1 MFSFGT
7 PASTLIGGTRD
18 PHPRALRIPPQARR
32 DAVAPRAAEVHL
44 DAQGPCGRSLREGGP
59 VGAGGIL
66 FFTPS
71 FNVVVSRS
79 ESAARPIEVAA
90 ASAPVVVPAVPVA
103 PKASSPVAP
112 PAPAGV
118 AVAPA
123 PATSV
128 APAAADPA
136 IDFKAISEYLILWP
150 TAVSVKTATTV
161 PVIVDGK
168 KVQDLALEVG
178 TVLQVSK
185 VLADGSLEVR
195 AKGAKFEIKST
206 LTDFSVELGKRV
218 SELVAKGVKVDAP
231 FVASSSAMTP
241 VAPAVTTPTP
251 VPVAPVVAAVVPK
264 GPLTLAQRVDVLFGI
279 KPDDVIPA
287 AIVPAPAAV
296 APVAPVVEVG
306 PVAPAADSKG
316 VEKGKDLDRK
326 MNQLFK

>member
-1 MFSFGT
+1 MATFFRGLLLFLFG
-7 PASTLIGGTRD
+7 AI
-18 PHPRALRIPPQARR
+18 
-32 DAVAPRAAEVHL
+32 
-44 DAQGPCGRSLREGGP
+44 

-79 ESAARPIEVAA
+79 ESVARPVEVATA
-90 ASAPVVVPAVPVA
+90 PAPVVRPVVPAATKVT
-103 PKASSPVAP
+103 SPVAT
-112 PAPAGV
+112 PAPTVV
-118 AVAPA
+118 AVAPP
-123 PATSV
+123 PATSG
-128 APAAADPA
+128 APAAAEPA

-218 SELVAKGVKVDAP
+218 SELVAKGVKIDSPAVIWP
-231 FVASSSAMTP
+231 PAMTP
-241 VAPAVTTPTP
+241 VAPAV
-251 VPVAPVVAAVVPK
+251 VPPATVAPVVAAVIPK
-264 GPLTLAQRVDVLFGI
+264 GPPTLAQRVDVLFGV
-279 KPDDVIPA
+279 KPDEITPA
-287 AIVPAPAAV
+287 APAIVTPSPVVVAPAPA
-296 APVAPVVEVG
+296 APVVEVA
-306 PVAPAADSKG
+306 PVAPAADAKAA
-316 VEKGKDLDRK
+316 EKGKDLDRK

>member
-1 MFSFGT
+1 MAAFFRGLLIFLFG
-7 PASTLIGGTRD
+7 AI
-18 PHPRALRIPPQARR
+18 
-32 DAVAPRAAEVHL
+32 
-44 DAQGPCGRSLREGGP
+44 

-79 ESAARPIEVAA
+79 ESAAQPIEVAV
-90 ASAPVVVPAVPVA
+90 ASAPVVAPVVPAA
-103 PKASSPVAP
+103 PKVTSPVAT
-112 PAPAGV
+112 PASTVV

-123 PATSV
+123 PAAPATP
-128 APAAADPA
+128 ATPAAAEPA

-150 TAVSVKTATTV
+150 TAVAVKTATTV

-218 SELVAKGVKVDAP
+218 SELVAKGVKVDAA
-231 FVASSSAMTP
+231 FAANSSAMTP
-241 VAPAVTTPTP
+241 VAPVDATLS
-251 VPVAPVVAAVVPK
+251 PVAPVVAVIPK
-264 GPLTLAQRVDVLFGI
+264 GPLTLAQRVDVLFGV
-279 KPDDVIPA
+279 KPDDLMPA
-287 AIVPAPAAV
+287 APVIVTPTPAVVAPAPA
-296 APVAPVVEVG
+296 APVVEVA
-306 PVAPAADSKG
+306 PVAPAADAKG

>member
-1 MFSFGT
+1 MAAFFRGLLIFLFG
-7 PASTLIGGTRD
+7 AI
-18 PHPRALRIPPQARR
+18 
-32 DAVAPRAAEVHL
+32 
-44 DAQGPCGRSLREGGP
+44 

-79 ESAARPIEVAA
+79 ESAAQPIEVAV
-90 ASAPVVVPAVPVA
+90 ASAPVVAPVVPAA
-103 PKASSPVAP
+103 PKVTSPVAT
-112 PAPAGV
+112 PAPAPV
-118 AVAPA
+118 AAAPSP
-123 PATSV
+123 PAATT
-128 APAAADPA
+128 PAAAEPA

-150 TAVSVKTATTV
+150 TAVAVKTATTV

-218 SELVAKGVKVDAP
+218 SELVAKGVKVDAA
-231 FVASSSAMTP
+231 FAANSSAMTP
-241 VAPAVTTPTP
+241 VAPVDATLS
-251 VPVAPVVAAVVPK
+251 PVAPVVAVIPK
-264 GPLTLAQRVDVLFGI
+264 GPLTLAQRVDVLFGV
-279 KPDDVIPA
+279 KPDDLMPA
-287 AIVPAPAAV
+287 APVIVTPTPAVVAPAPA
-296 APVAPVVEVG
+296 APVVEVA
-306 PVAPAADSKG
+306 PVAPAADAKG

>member
-1 MFSFGT
+1 MAAFFRGLLIFLFG
-7 PASTLIGGTRD
+7 AI
-18 PHPRALRIPPQARR
+18 
-32 DAVAPRAAEVHL
+32 
-44 DAQGPCGRSLREGGP
+44 

-71 FNVVVSRS
+71 FNIVVSRS
-79 ESAARPIEVAA
+79 ESAAQPIEVKV
-90 ASAPVVVPAVPVA
+90 ASAPVVAPVVPAA
-103 PKASSPVAP
+103 PKATLPVTT
-112 PAPAGV
+112 PASTVV

-123 PATSV
+123 PAAPATP
-128 APAAADPA
+128 ATPAAAEPA

-150 TAVSVKTATTV
+150 TAVAVKTATTV

-231 FVASSSAMTP
+231 FAAKSSAMTP
-241 VAPAVTTPTP
+241 VAPVDATLS
-251 VPVAPVVAAVVPK
+251 PVAPVVAVIPK
-264 GPLTLAQRVDVLFGI
+264 GPLTLAQRVDVLFGV
-279 KPDDVIPA
+279 KPDDLMPTAPVIVTPTPA
-287 AIVPAPAAV
+287 VVAPAPA
-296 APVAPVVEVG
+296 APVVEVA
-306 PVAPAADSKG
+306 PVAPAADAKG

>member
-1 MFSFGT
+1 MAAFFRGLLIFLFG
-7 PASTLIGGTRD
+7 AI
-18 PHPRALRIPPQARR
+18 
-32 DAVAPRAAEVHL
+32 
-44 DAQGPCGRSLREGGP
+44 

-71 FNVVVSRS
+71 FNIVVSRS
-79 ESAARPIEVAA
+79 ESAAQPIEVKV
-90 ASAPVVVPAVPVA
+90 ASAPVVAPVVPAA
-103 PKASSPVAP
+103 PKVTSPVAT
-112 PAPAGV
+112 PASTDV

-123 PATSV
+123 PAAPATP
-128 APAAADPA
+128 ATPAAAEPA

-150 TAVSVKTATTV
+150 TAVAVKTATTV

-185 VLADGSLEVR
+185 VLADGSIEVR

-218 SELVAKGVKVDAP
+218 SELVAKGVKVDAA
-231 FVASSSAMTP
+231 FAANSSAMTP
-241 VAPAVTTPTP
+241 VAPVDATLS
-251 VPVAPVVAAVVPK
+251 PVAPVVAVIPK
-264 GPLTLAQRVDVLFGI
+264 GPLTLAQRVDVLFGV
-279 KPDDVIPA
+279 KPDDLMPA
-287 AIVPAPAAV
+287 APVIVTPTPAVVAPAPA
-296 APVAPVVEVG
+296 APVVEVA
-306 PVAPAADSKG
+306 PVAPAADAKG

>member
-1 MFSFGT
+1 MAAFFRGLLLFLFG
-7 PASTLIGGTRD
+7 AI
-18 PHPRALRIPPQARR
+18 
-32 DAVAPRAAEVHL
+32 
-44 DAQGPCGRSLREGGP
+44 

-79 ESAARPIEVAA
+79 ESAAQPIEVAV
-90 ASAPVVVPAVPVA
+90 ASVPVVVPVVPAA
-103 PKASSPVAP
+103 PKATLPVTT
-112 PAPAGV
+112 PASTVV

-123 PATSV
+123 PA
-128 APAAADPA
+128 APATPAAVEPA

-150 TAVSVKTATTV
+150 TAVAVKTATTV

-185 VLADGSLEVR
+185 VLADGSIEVR

-206 LTDFSVELGKRV
+206 FTDFSVELGKRV

-231 FVASSSAMTP
+231 FVANSSAMTP
-241 VAPAVTTPTP
+241 VAPVDATLS
-251 VPVAPVVAAVVPK
+251 PVAPVVAVIPK
-264 GPLTLAQRVDVLFGI
+264 GPLTLAQRVDVLFGV
-279 KPDDVIPA
+279 KPDDLVPA
-287 AIVPAPAAV
+287 APVIVTPTPAVVAPAPA
-296 APVAPVVEVG
+296 APVVEVA
-306 PVAPAADSKG
+306 PVAPAADAKG

>member
-1 MFSFGT
+1 MAAFFRGLILFLFG
-7 PASTLIGGTRD
+7 
-18 PHPRALRIPPQARR
+18 
-32 DAVAPRAAEVHL
+32 AV
-44 DAQGPCGRSLREGGP
+44 

-66 FFTPS
+66 FFAPS
-71 FNVVVSRS
+71 FNVVVSRI
-79 ESAARPIEVAA
+79 ESGARPIEVAV
-90 ASAPVVVPAVPVA
+90 ASAPVVIPTVPAA

-112 PAPAGV
+112 PAPTAV
-118 AVAPA
+118 AVA

-218 SELVAKGVKVDAP
+218 SELVAKGVKVDSAFTAGP
-231 FVASSSAMTP
+231 VAMTP
-241 VAPAVTTPTP
+241 TAPADVTP
-251 VPVAPVVAAVVPK
+251 VPIAPVVAVIPK
-264 GPLTLAQRVDVLFGI
+264 GPLTLAQRVDVLFGV
-279 KPDDVIPA
+279 KPDDLAPTA
-287 AIVPAPAAV
+287 PAIVTPTPAVVAPAPA
-296 APVAPVVEVG
+296 APVVEVV

>member
-1 MFSFGT
+1 MAAFFRGLLIFLFG
-7 PASTLIGGTRD
+7 AI
-18 PHPRALRIPPQARR
+18 
-32 DAVAPRAAEVHL
+32 
-44 DAQGPCGRSLREGGP
+44 

-79 ESAARPIEVAA
+79 ESAAQPIEVAV
-90 ASAPVVVPAVPVA
+90 ASAPVVAPVVPAA
-103 PKASSPVAP
+103 PKVTSPVAT
-112 PAPAGV
+112 PASTVV

-123 PATSV
+123 PAAPATP
-128 APAAADPA
+128 ATPAAAEPA

-150 TAVSVKTATTV
+150 TAVAVKTATTV

-185 VLADGSLEVR
+185 VLADGSIEVR

-206 LTDFSVELGKRV
+206 FTDFSVELGKRV
-218 SELVAKGVKVDAP
+218 SELVAKGVKVDAA
-231 FVASSSAMTP
+231 FAANSSAMTP
-241 VAPAVTTPTP
+241 VAPVDATLS
-251 VPVAPVVAAVVPK
+251 PVAPVVAVIPK
-264 GPLTLAQRVDVLFGI
+264 GPLTLAQRVDVLFGV
-279 KPDDVIPA
+279 KPDDLMPA
-287 AIVPAPAAV
+287 APVIVTPTPAVVAPAPA
-296 APVAPVVEVG
+296 APVVEVA
-306 PVAPAADSKG
+306 PVAPAADAKG

>member
-1 MFSFGT
+1 MAAFFRGLLIFLFG
-7 PASTLIGGTRD
+7 AI
-18 PHPRALRIPPQARR
+18 
-32 DAVAPRAAEVHL
+32 
-44 DAQGPCGRSLREGGP
+44 

-79 ESAARPIEVAA
+79 ESAAQPIEVAV
-90 ASAPVVVPAVPVA
+90 ASAPVVAPVVPAA
-103 PKASSPVAP
+103 PKVTSPVAT
-112 PAPAGV
+112 PASTVV

-123 PATSV
+123 PAAPA
-128 APAAADPA
+128 APAAAEPA

-150 TAVSVKTATTV
+150 TAVAVKTATTV

-185 VLADGSLEVR
+185 VLADGSIEVR

-206 LTDFSVELGKRV
+206 FTDFSVELGKRV
-218 SELVAKGVKVDAP
+218 SELVAKGVKVDAA
-231 FVASSSAMTP
+231 FAANSSAMTP
-241 VAPAVTTPTP
+241 VAPVDATLS
-251 VPVAPVVAAVVPK
+251 PVAPVVAVIPK
-264 GPLTLAQRVDVLFGI
+264 GPLTLAQRVDVLFGV
-279 KPDDVIPA
+279 KPDDLMPA
-287 AIVPAPAAV
+287 APVIVTPTPAVVAPAPA
-296 APVAPVVEVG
+296 APVVEVA
-306 PVAPAADSKG
+306 PVAPAADAMG

>member
-1 MFSFGT
+1 MAAFFRGLLIFLFG
-7 PASTLIGGTRD
+7 AI
-18 PHPRALRIPPQARR
+18 
-32 DAVAPRAAEVHL
+32 
-44 DAQGPCGRSLREGGP
+44 

-71 FNVVVSRS
+71 FNIVVSRS
-79 ESAARPIEVAA
+79 ESAAQPIEVAV
-90 ASAPVVVPAVPVA
+90 ASAPVVAPVVPAA
-103 PKASSPVAP
+103 PKVTSPVAT
-112 PAPAGV
+112 PASTVV

-123 PATSV
+123 PAAPATP
-128 APAAADPA
+128 ATPAAAEPA

-150 TAVSVKTATTV
+150 TAVAVKTATTV

-206 LTDFSVELGKRV
+206 FTDFSVELGKRV

-231 FVASSSAMTP
+231 FAANSSAMTP
-241 VAPAVTTPTP
+241 VAPVDATLS
-251 VPVAPVVAAVVPK
+251 PVAPVVAVIPK
-264 GPLTLAQRVDVLFGI
+264 GPLTLAQRVDVLFGV
-279 KPDDVIPA
+279 KPDDLMPA
-287 AIVPAPAAV
+287 APVIVTPTPAVVAPAPA
-296 APVAPVVEVG
+296 APVVEVA
-306 PVAPAADSKG
+306 PVAPAADAKG